1 MDLSIPIR
9 LRNGFILKKDKPS
22 MIYDLY
28 GVVTHLGESGESG
41 HFVASCK
48 SPCDN
53 KWYRFNDAIVS
64 PIKDVQSEIINFGM
78 PYILFYKKC

>member
-1 MDLSIPIR
+1 
-9 LRNGFILKKDKPS
+9 

-28 GVVTHLGESGESG
+28 GVVTHLGESGDSG

-53 KWYRFNDAIVS
+53 KWYRYNDSIVHQIFN
-64 PIKDVQSEIINFGM
+64 IKSEIIDLGNS
-78 PYILFYKKC
+78 YILFYQKRQ